1 MTKISGNKIPTFN
14 PNIYSDLL
22 SEIAPSV
29 IETELEYQ
37 RLLTLT
43 ESLHFKKDR
52 TLEEKNIY
60 KLLVVL
66 IEIYE
71 SQQHSIP
78 ASSPAEVLEH
88 IMESSGLRQVDLAKI
103 IGASSGVVSEIVS
116 GKRAISKAQ
125 AKVLGQRFK
134 ISPSLFI

>member
-1 MTKISGNKIPTFN
+1 MQNMTKISGNKIPTFN

-29 IETELEYQ
+29 IETELESQ

-88 IMESSGLRQVDLAKI
+88 IMESSGLR
-103 IGASSGVVSEIVS
+103 
-116 GKRAISKAQ
+116 
-125 AKVLGQRFK
+125 
-134 ISPSLFI
+134 